1 LRETNISRELNLIVV
16 AIRRKNGELFFHPVG
31 ETRIEEGDLLIVVG
45 KADSM
50 QKLVEANK

>member
-1 LRETNISRELNLIVV
+1 MI

-31 ETRIEEGDLLIVVG
+31 DSVIEDGDLLIVVG

-50 QKLVEANK
+50 QKLVLANK

>member
-1 LRETNISRELNLIVV
+1 VNSVSPHVNSIV
-16 AIRRKNGELFFHPVG
+16 RRKNGELFFHPVG

-50 QKLVEANK
+50 QKLIETNK